1 MTTDK
6 EIKQQVKD
14 FYDQIGWQEVS
25 EGIYQNARYEDLRPV
40 AKEYIHKC
48 HLRVTRH
55 LHPSGKYMLDAGSGP
70 IQYPEYLIYSEGY
83 DFRVCAD
90 ISIQALRE
98 ARKRI
103 GDHGMF
109 VVSDVANL
117 PFKPEVFD
125 GVVSLHTIHHLPME
139 EHLQAYQEL
148 RRVLKTGKSA
158 VIVNGWGIA
167 LLPKILST
175 VIRWSKTLR
184 KFVRAI
190 IKQDVDIIESSKP
203 DPEIAKRNKTG
214 TFVRKTSAKWLQ
226 SEIGVFIPLEI
237 YSWRSISAK
246 VSRFYIRE
254 NWLGEKKLAWL
265 FQLEER
271 FPTFFGRNGY
281 YPLIVMRKS

>member
-98 ARKRI
+98 ARKRM